1 MEAKSEINKVLH
13 MARLMVMYILNDI
26 RIEFLNQPLF
36 LEIFS
41 HVSVGM
47 EDCWIREVKE
57 DEVVERTRVK
67 KMGIKK
73 TSKNQERLV
82 KQWEKEGA
90 RLLC

>member
-1 MEAKSEINKVLH
+1 MKLS
-13 MARLMVMYILNDI
+13 
-26 RIEFLNQPLF
+26 
-36 LEIFS
+36 
-41 HVSVGM
+41 
-47 EDCWIREVKE
+47 KE
-57 DEVVERTRVK
+57 QVK